1 MSKTRRWSGVAL
13 LVAGVA
19 IAVLA
24 LHSAT
29 RDKDRDEAAYRAA
42 TQAAAEH
49 LAAEQH
55 AIEARVSEA
64 AALQPLN
71 NALDEQ
77 VDGPT
82 LIDLFD
88 NEDWWRPFRDEAATV
103 RVHVGHGVLASRG
116 GVDLGASDA
125 EVVKAARHRQGV
137 TSALVTVGGQPL
149 LIAAMRLQAV
159 PDAAPVLVFARPAS
173 AALVA
178 ATAAA
183 SAPPPAAGSPFK
195 QRPVP
200 LAGSGVLL
208 LAGLV
213 LVLVGPRRRAAAG
226 TGAGALA
233 PAGSPI
239 FNDGTVTAAMPR
251 EPTLEFGTPPR
262 PRPVADA
269 QAALVAHTPPAPRPP
284 IATGGN
290 ISARSALN
298 GTGRVVQPAPPSP
311 SGRALRA
318 PTPPPLPP
326 SPVSGPGAVFG
337 RYRLVDRLGEGG
349 MSEVFTAEAT
359 GVEGFR
365 RTFVLKRLRPEL
377 AHDKEAVAQFIDEA
391 RLQASLVHSNIVPVF
406 DFGVVAGEYFMTQE
420 YILGRDLLRLLG
432 RYYDHTARG
441 LEPRL
446 AYYVVHEVL
455 LALSYAHSRRDK
467 DGSPMG
473 IVHRDVSPGNV
484 ILSLQGEVK
493 LSDFGIVK
501 SNRRVTKTQIGMVKG
516 NANFMSPEQA
526 RGQAV
531 DARSDLFSLG
541 QVLYFT
547 LTNELMYAGDN
558 DLDVLYKAASGPTE
572 DDLNRIKMLP
582 DPAPQILEKALSFDP
597 SQRFQSAAE
606 FAGVLAAHTGGGKA
620 DAANL
625 VQLLFGEELSHE
637 AA

>member
-1 MSKTRRWSGVAL
+1 L
-13 LVAGVA
+13 LLAGAA

-24 LHSAT
+24 LHSAS
-29 RDKDRDEAAYRAA
+29 RDQERQEDARRVAAQ
-42 TQAAAEH
+42 TAAER
-49 LAAEQH
+49 LSAERH
-55 AIEARVSEA
+55 AIETRTARA

-71 NALDEQ
+71 NALDEE

-88 NEDWWRPFRDEAATV
+88 NEDWWRPFREEAAAV

-116 GVDLGASDA
+116 RVDLGSSDE
-125 EVVKAARHRQGV
+125 EVVKMARRNHGV
-137 TSALVTVGGQPL
+137 ASVLVTIGGQPVL
-149 LIAAMRLQAV
+149 VAAAPLAAV
-159 PDAAPVLVFARPAS
+159 PEASPVLVFALPAS
-173 AALVA
+173 AQLVA

-183 SAPPPAAGSPFK
+183 SLPPAAGSPFA
-195 QRPVP
+195 QRPLPLVGAGAVA
-200 LAGSGVLL
+200 LAGIALML
-208 LAGLV
+208 F
-213 LVLVGPRRRAAAG
+213 GPRRRAAAS
-226 TGAGALA
+226 TGAFAPLATPSAL
-233 PAGSPI
+233 
-239 FNDGTVTAAMPR
+239 NDGTVTMAMRR

-262 PRPVADA
+262 PRPAHDDSLDP
-269 QAALVAHTPPAPRPP
+269 ALAVQTPPPRPAVP
-284 IATGGN
+284 AGA
-290 ISARSALN
+290 SASIRSTAN
-298 GTGRVVQPAPPSP
+298 GAAAAAHAHARASASMPVARPP
-311 SGRALRA
+311 RAA
-318 PTPPPLPP
+318 TPPPLP
-326 SPVSGPGAVFG
+326 SNPVTGPGAVFG
-337 RYRLVDRLGEGG
+337 RYQLIDRLGEGG

-432 RYYDHTARG
+432 RYYEHTARG

-455 LALSYAHSRRDK
+455 LALSYAHARRDK

-526 RGQAV
+526 RGQGV

-541 QVLYFT
+541 QVLYFC
-547 LTNELMYAGDN
+547 LTNELMYSGDN

-572 DDLNRIKMLP
+572 DDLNQVRMLP

-597 SQRFQSAAE
+597 AQRFQSAAE